1 MIAGDLQ
8 TGPRHAAKFPESKYQ
23 DERAVMNYSSRLSAF
38 CDRVIEASWLA
49 ALILAPL
56 FFNVYSSRVFE
67 PDKITI
73 VRSLALV
80 MVGAWIV
87 KWLEER
93 GRDPD
98 RSDRVTWRT
107 PLMLPTLA
115 FVIIY
120 VIASA
125 LSIVPRVSILGSYQR
140 LQGMYSMFSYIV
152 IFWMIVMTMRRR
164 EQLDRFVTVVVMTS
178 LPIAF
183 YGLIQHSSKDPL
195 PWGGDVTS
203 RVAAN
208 MGNPIFVAAYLIM
221 AFFLTMGRLIESFRV
236 ILTEKESRL
245 SDILR
250 ASVYLFIAA
259 LQLIAFGFADS
270 RGPLLGWLPGMFIF
284 GLVGL
289 LLLRV
294 SLHSTATKAAIGDQ
308 TNPDEPIEEQYPIK
322 PLDVLKALGMAI
334 VSIVAAAVGAGLMYV
349 LFPPPQLKITL
360 LVMGALLGGLVPLL
374 VAVGIRRSAARWL
387 WASWILF
394 AAVGAA
400 GLFLINFS
408 DHPVMVQA
416 RQTGTFG
423 RLSSLLESEGGTGK
437 VRSLIWEGAVKLVT
451 PHDPLLFPDES
462 QDNLNVLRPL
472 IGYGPESMYVA
483 YNRFYPPDLAHYEAR
498 NASPDRSHNETWDSF
513 VNTGAIGFV
522 IEQWLFLAVFFYALK
537 FIGWIPNK
545 RAALAL
551 IGSMIVFGAIGAL
564 GLGLAI
570 HPNFMG
576 AGWPAG
582 VTAGLVLYV
591 IAFAL
596 FHFKISRGVYILIAA
611 LLIGIIDLA
620 IFGSTFTSTRRAL
633 ELTGATIAGTVLFVL
648 MYVIGRFVFNPTAG
662 QPIEM
667 SGHIFTI
674 VALFGAILA
683 HYLEIS
689 LAGIA
694 IASTRTYFWAYAGV
708 LVALGMHWIPTE
720 ETETR
725 SVPAPTP
732 APAVPIATPSPSSN
746 KKKARRVATAAAARP
761 QPKRDNYSTRTL
773 WLGPVLALALAG
785 ALILGTLGFEF
796 INAAPGSQ
804 PHDVI
809 DLIVK
814 SLTVRPYNNTETSYG
829 ALLMFAVTWF
839 FGGLLTLTELRRR
852 NMISARDIWFAA
864 GTYYGVSIGV
874 AALYWLLQAGQI
886 IGFNGMVAQTQI
898 RTLPELAQ
906 RSASLVSFADAISNL
921 LTIFYLFVA
930 VIIFSMASVM
940 MLEVR
945 GRLVRWVHEWSL
957 AAVIPIG
964 LIALIGVTSTNL
976 NPVRADIIYKQA
988 EAIRSSGQI
997 DLAIA
1002 HFKRARELNPDED
1015 FYHLWLGAAFL
1026 DKAGTPLQTPS
1037 LLSSATTIEA
1047 LMNLSFENT
1056 YQLNQSDA
1064 LTAAQ
1069 VVLLHARALNPL
1081 NTDHSANLARLHR
1094 RWADLKTSDPAARQ
1108 QELETAAKYYQ
1119 EATSLSPNNAQ
1130 LWNEWGL
1137 INLAMSD
1144 LAQQTGDAAK
1154 ADSYRADAQAKL
1166 DHSLKLDAQFD
1177 QTYLLSAQMALAQGK
1192 SAEALQFFEQA
1203 LKWNPGSVDAWGGA
1217 VNVLMQTQNYTDA
1230 EKLSLTFLDKNP
1242 NSLPVLRTLAR
1253 NIYYP
1258 QNRVNEAIALMQQV
1272 LQLAPATDP
1281 NHWNDLYVT
1290 GVLLAQ
1296 SGQLQEALPLAQQ
1309 ALEVAPPE
1317 QKDGV
1322 QQLIT
1327 QLQQQLGVSSQPT
1340 GTLPFQPPKQ

>member
-1 MIAGDLQ
+1 
-8 TGPRHAAKFPESKYQ
+8 
-23 DERAVMNYSSRLSAF
+23 MNHSSRLSAF

-73 VRSLALV
+73 VRSLALI
-80 MVGAWIV
+80 MIGAWIV

-93 GRDPD
+93 GRNPD
-98 RSDRVTWRT
+98 RPDRVTWRT
-107 PLMLPTLA
+107 PLMLPTLL

-120 VIASA
+120 IIASV
-125 LSIVPRVSILGSYQR
+125 LSIVPRVSIFGSYQR
-140 LQGMYSMFSYIV
+140 LQGLYSMLSYIV
-152 IFWMIVMTMRRR
+152 IFWMIVLNLRRR

-195 PWGGDVTS
+195 PWGGDVTQ

-250 ASVYLFIAA
+250 ASVYLFVAA

-294 SLHSTATKAAIGDQ
+294 SLHSTATKAAVDQ
-308 TNPDEPIEEQYPIK
+308 ASPDEPIEEQYPIK
-322 PLDVLKALGMAI
+322 PLDVFKALGMAI
-334 VSIVAAAVGAGLMYV
+334 VSIIGAVIGAGLTYV
-349 LFPPPQLKITL
+349 LFPPPQFKITL
-360 LVMGALLGGLVPLL
+360 LVMGAVLGGLVPLL
-374 VAVGIRRSAARWL
+374 VAAGIRRSAARWL

-394 AAVGAA
+394 VAVGAA

-408 DHPVMVQA
+408 DHPVMVEA
-416 RQTGTFG
+416 RNSGAFG

-437 VRSLIWEGAVKLVT
+437 VRSLIWEGAVKLIT
-451 PHDPLLFPDES
+451 PHEPLQFPDGA
-462 QDNLNVLRPL
+462 QDNLNILRPL

-498 NASPDRSHNETWDSF
+498 NASPDRSHNETWDAF
-513 VNTGAIGFV
+513 VNTGAVGFV

-551 IGSMIVFGAIGAL
+551 IGAMIVLGLIGAL
-564 GLGLAI
+564 GFGAAI
-570 HPNFMG
+570 DVNFMG

-596 FHFKISRGVYILIAA
+596 FHFKISRSVYILIAA

-620 IFGSTFTSTRRAL
+620 IFGATFTSANRLLDLAA
-633 ELTGATIAGTVLFVL
+633 ATLGGTLLFVL
-648 MYVIGRFVFNPTAG
+648 MYLIGRFVFNPTAG

-694 IASTRTYFWAYAGV
+694 IASTRTYFWAYAGLLVV
-708 LVALGMHWIPTE
+708 LGLHWVPTE
-720 ETETR
+720 DTETR
-725 SVPAPTP
+725 PVPAP
-732 APAVPIATPSPSSN
+732 APAAPLESPAAYN
-746 KKKARRVATAAAARP
+746 KKKVRRAASAATARP
-761 QPKRDNYSTRTL
+761 QPRRETYSTRSL

-785 ALILGTLGFEF
+785 ALILGTLGYEF
-796 INAAPGSQ
+796 INAAPGSAPQ
-804 PHDVI
+804 GVL

-814 SLTVRPYNNTETSYG
+814 SLTVRPYNNNETSFG

-852 NMISARDIWFAA
+852 NMISARDIWAA
-864 GTYYGVSIGV
+864 TGVYYGVSIAV
-874 AALYWLLQAGQI
+874 AGFYWLVQAGQI
-886 IGFNGMVAQTQI
+886 LGFSSMVPQTQI
-898 RTLPELAQ
+898 RTIQELAA
-906 RSASLVSFADAISNL
+906 RSGALVSFADAISNL
-921 LTIFYLFVA
+921 LTTFYVFVA
-930 VIIFSMASVM
+930 VIIFSMAAVM

-964 LIALIGVTSTNL
+964 LVALIGVTITNL
-976 NPVRADIIYKQA
+976 NPVRADIVYKQA
-988 EAIRSSGQI
+988 EAIRASGQV

-1002 HFKRARELNPDED
+1002 HFKRARELNPTED

-1026 DKAGTPLQTPS
+1026 DKASTPLETPS
-1037 LLSSATTIEA
+1037 LLTGNTTIDG
-1047 LMNLSFENT
+1047 LLGLSFENI
-1056 YQLNQSDA
+1056 YQLNQADTLS
-1064 LTAAQ
+1064 AAQ
-1069 VVLLHARALNPL
+1069 IILTHARALNPL

-1094 RWADLKTSDPAARQ
+1094 RWADLKASDPAARQ
-1108 QELETAAKYYQ
+1108 QELETAGTYYQ
-1119 EATSLSPNNAQ
+1119 EATALSPNNAQ

-1137 INLAMSD
+1137 IKLAMSD
-1144 LAQQTGDAAK
+1144 LARQTGDAAK
-1154 ADSYRADAQAKL
+1154 ADTYLAEAQAKL
-1166 DHSLKLDAQFD
+1166 DHSLELDAKYD
-1177 QTYLLSAQMALAQGK
+1177 QTYLLQAQLKQAQGQVDQAQEYYTRALAMN
-1192 SAEALQFFEQA
+1192 S
-1203 LKWNPGSVDAWGGA
+1203 GSLDAWGGA
-1217 VNVLMQTQNYTDA
+1217 VNQLLSTGNYTEA
-1230 EKLSLTFLDKNP
+1230 ERLSLGFLEKNP
-1242 NSLPVLRTLAR
+1242 NSLPVLRTIAR

-1258 QNRVNEAIALMQQV
+1258 QNRLDEAISLMQQV
-1272 LQLAPATDP
+1272 LPLAENDA
-1281 NHWNDLYVT
+1281 NRWNDLYVT
-1290 GVLLAQ
+1290 AVMMAQ
-1296 SGQLQEALPLAQQ
+1296 AGRLPEALPLAQQ
-1309 ALEVAPPE
+1309 SLELAPQE

-1327 QLQQQLGVSSQPT
+1327 QMQQQLGISTPPT
-1340 GTLPFQPPKQ
+1340 DTLPFQPPQ

>member
-1 MIAGDLQ
+1 MTYA
-8 TGPRHAAKFPESKYQ
+8 
-23 DERAVMNYSSRLSAF
+23 SRLSAF

-80 MVGAWIV
+80 MVGAWII

-93 GRDPD
+93 GRNPD
-98 RSDRVTWRT
+98 RPDRVTWRT
-107 PLMLPTLA
+107 PLMLPTLL
-115 FVIIY
+115 FVIVY

-125 LSIVPRVSILGSYQR
+125 LSIVPRVSIFGSYQR
-140 LQGMYSMFSYIV
+140 LQGLYSMLSYIV
-152 IFWMIVMTMRRR
+152 IFWMIVMNLRRR

-183 YGLIQHSSKDPL
+183 YGLIQHSNKDPL
-195 PWGGDVTS
+195 PWGGDVTQ

-294 SLHSTATKAAIGDQ
+294 SLHSTATRAAINEQADTQ
-308 TNPDEPIEEQYPIK
+308 QPIEEQYPIK
-322 PLDVLKALGMAI
+322 PLDVLKALGMALI
-334 VSIVAAAVGAGLMYV
+334 SIGAAIAGAALTYV
-349 LFPPPQLKITL
+349 LFPPPQFKITL
-360 LVMGALLGGLVPLL
+360 LVMGALLGGLIPLL
-374 VAVGIRRSAARWL
+374 AAAGIRRTSARWL

-408 DHPVMVQA
+408 DHPVMVEA
-416 RQTGTFG
+416 RQSGAFG
-423 RLSSLLESEGGTGK
+423 RLASLLESEGGTGK
-437 VRSLIWEGAVKLVT
+437 VRSLIWEGAVKLIT
-451 PHDPLLFPDES
+451 PHDPLLFPDGS
-462 QDNLNVLRPL
+462 QDNLNVLRPI

-513 VNTGAIGFV
+513 VNTGVIGFV
-522 IEQWLFLAVFFYALK
+522 LEQFLFLSIFFYALK
-537 FIGWIPNK
+537 FIGWIPNR

-551 IGSMIVFGAIGAL
+551 IGSMIFFGIVGAL
-564 GLGLAI
+564 GLGAAI
-570 HPNFMG
+570 DVNFMG
-576 AGWPAG
+576 AGWPGG

-596 FHFKISRGVYILIAA
+596 FHFKISRSVYVLIAA

-620 IFGSTFTSTRRAL
+620 IFGATFTSANRTLDLAA
-633 ELTGATIAGTVLFVL
+633 ATVGGTILFAV
-648 MYVIGRFVFNPTAG
+648 MYLIGRYVFDPTAG

-694 IASTRTYFWAYAGV
+694 IVSTRTYFWAYAGLLVV
-708 LVALGMHWIPTE
+708 LGLHWVPTE
-720 ETETR
+720 EAETR
-725 SVPAPTP
+725 SVPAP
-732 APAVPIATPSPSSN
+732 APAAPVEAAPPSSR
-746 KKKARRVATAAAARP
+746 KKSRRAAAAAATRP
-761 QPKRDNYSTRTL
+761 QPKRDSYSNRSL
-773 WLGPVLALALAG
+773 WLGPVAALALAA

-796 INAAPGSQ
+796 INMAPGSQ
-804 PHDVI
+804 SRGAF
-809 DLIVK
+809 DLIWN
-814 SLTVRPYNNTETSYG
+814 SLTTRPYSNGEVSYG
-829 ALLMFAVTWF
+829 ALLMFVVTWL
-839 FGGLLTLTELRRR
+839 FGGLLTLTELRHR
-852 NMISARDIWFAA
+852 NLISARDIWPASGVYF
-864 GTYYGVSIGV
+864 GVSIAV
-874 AALYWLLQAGQI
+874 AGLYWLIHAGQI
-886 IGFNGMVAQTQI
+886 LSLNSLVPQTQV
-898 RTLPELAQ
+898 RTLQELAQ
-906 RSASLVSFADAISNL
+906 RSASLVSFADAISNV
-921 LTIFYLFVA
+921 LTTFYVFIA
-930 VIIFSMASVM
+930 IIVFSMAAVL

-945 GRLVRWVHEWSL
+945 GRLVRWIHDYSL
-957 AAVIPIG
+957 AAAIPIG
-964 LIALIGVTSTNL
+964 LAALIGVTSTNL

-988 EAIRSSGQI
+988 EAMRNSGQM

-1002 HFKRARELNPDED
+1002 HFKRVRELNPTED

-1026 DKAGTPLQTPS
+1026 DKANTPLQTPS
-1037 LLSSATTIEA
+1037 LLSSGVTIDA

-1056 YQLNQSDA
+1056 YQLNQADT

-1069 VVLLHARALNPL
+1069 VVLQHARALNPL

-1094 RWADLKTSDPAARQ
+1094 RWAELKMDDPVARQ
-1108 QELETAAKYYQ
+1108 QELEAAAEYYR
-1119 EATSLSPNNAQ
+1119 EATGLSPNNAQ
-1130 LWNEWGL
+1130 LWNEWAL
-1137 INLAMSD
+1137 VNLAMSD
-1144 LAQQTGDAAK
+1144 LAQQTGDTAQAG
-1154 ADSYRADAQAKL
+1154 AYFADAQVKV
-1166 DHSLKLDAQFD
+1166 DHSLELDQQYD
-1177 QTYLLSAQMALAQGK
+1177 QTYLLLAQLARAQGK
-1192 SAEALQFFEQA
+1192 ADEAQKYYEEALE
-1203 LKWNPGSVDAWGGA
+1203 WNAGNEVAWGNA
-1217 VNVLMQTQNYTDA
+1217 VEQLIQMQNYTDA
-1230 EKLSLTFLDKNP
+1230 EKLSLAFLDKNP
-1242 NSLPVLRTLAR
+1242 NSLSALRTLAR
-1253 NIYYP
+1253 NIYY
-1258 QNRVNEAIALMQQV
+1258 QEGRLDEAISVMQQV
-1272 LQLAPATDP
+1272 LELGAGDG
-1281 NHWNDLYVT
+1281 NHWEDLRVMAI
-1290 GVLLAQ
+1290 LLAQ
-1296 SGQLQEALPLAQQ
+1296 TGRLQEALPLAQQ
-1309 ALEVAPPE
+1309 ALDTAPQD
-1317 QKDGV
+1317 QKANV
-1322 QQLIT
+1322 QPLVD
-1327 QLQQQLGVSSQPT
+1327 QLQAQLGISPQPS
-1340 GTLPFQPPKQ
+1340 GTLPFQSP

>member
-1 MIAGDLQ
+1 MIAGDLPL
-8 TGPRHAAKFPESKYQ
+8 GPRRAAMFLESTDQ
-23 DERAVMNYSSRLSAF
+23 DQRTIMNYSSRLSAF

-73 VRSLALV
+73 VRSLALI

-93 GRDPD
+93 GRNPD
-98 RSDRVTWRT
+98 RPDRVTWRT
-107 PLMLPTLA
+107 PLMLPTLV
-115 FVIIY
+115 FVIVYI
-120 VIASA
+120 IASA

-183 YGLIQHSSKDPL
+183 YGLIQHANKDPL
-195 PWGGDVTS
+195 PWGGDVTQ
-203 RVAAN
+203 RVASN

-236 ILTEKESRL
+236 ILTEKESRI

-250 ASVYLFIAA
+250 ASVYLFVGA

-294 SLHSTATKAAIGDQ
+294 SLHSTAAKAALSDQ
-308 TNPDEPIEEQYPIK
+308 ANPDEPIEEQYPIK
-322 PLDVLKALGMAI
+322 PVDVFKALGMAL
-334 VSIVAAAVGAGLMYV
+334 VSIGGAAVGAGLTYV
-349 LFPPPQLKITL
+349 LFPPPQFKITL

-374 VAVGIRRSAARWL
+374 LAVGIRRSAARWL

-408 DHPVMVQA
+408 DHPIMVGAQQSGA
-416 RQTGTFG
+416 FG

-451 PHDPLLFPDES
+451 PHDPLLFPDGS

-513 VNTGAIGFV
+513 VNTGAVGFA

-537 FIGWIPNK
+537 FIGWIPNR
-545 RAALAL
+545 RAAVAL
-551 IGSMIVFGAIGAL
+551 GSMMVAGGIVGAL
-564 GLGLAI
+564 GLGLAV

-596 FHFKISRGVYILIAA
+596 FHFKISRSVYILIAA

-620 IFGSTFTSTRRAL
+620 IFGATFTSANRLR
-633 ELTGATIAGTVLFVL
+633 ELMLATGAGIGLFAV
-648 MYVIGRFVFNPTAG
+648 MYAIGRYVFNPTAG

-694 IASTRTYFWAYAGV
+694 IASTRTYFWAYAGLLVV
-708 LVALGMHWIPTE
+708 LGLHWVPAE
-720 ETETR
+720 DTETR
-725 SVPAPTP
+725 SVPAPIP
-732 APAVPIATPSPSSN
+732 AARPETSAPVN
-746 KKKARRVATAAAARP
+746 KKKTRRVAVVNTARP
-761 QPKRDNYSTRTL
+761 QPKRDHYSTSSL
-773 WLGPVLALALAG
+773 WMGPVLALALAS

-796 INAAPGSQ
+796 INSTPGSTAQ
-804 PHDVI
+804 GAI
-809 DLIVK
+809 ELIVK
-814 SLTVRPYNNTETSYG
+814 SLTVRPYANNESSYG
-829 ALLMFAVTWF
+829 ALLMFLVTWF

-852 NMISARDIWFAA
+852 NMISARDIWLASA
-864 GTYYGVSIGV
+864 LYYGVSIAV
-874 AALYWLLQAGQI
+874 AGFYWLLQAGQI
-886 IGFNGMVAQTQI
+886 LGFSGLVPQTQV
-898 RTLPELAQ
+898 RTLQELAQ
-906 RSASLVSFADAISNL
+906 RSTSLVSFADAISNL
-921 LTIFYLFVA
+921 LTMFYLFVA
-930 VIIFSMASVM
+930 IIIFSMAAVM
-940 MLEVR
+940 LLEVR
-945 GRLVRWVHEWSL
+945 GRLARWVHEWSL
-957 AAVIPIG
+957 VAVIPIG
-964 LIALIGVTSTNL
+964 LVALIGVTSTNL
-976 NPVRADIIYKQA
+976 NPVRADIVYKQA
-988 EAIRSSGQI
+988 EAIRNSGQI

-1026 DKAGTPLQTPS
+1026 DKASTPQNTAS
-1037 LLSSATTIEA
+1037 LLTDATTIDG
-1047 LMNLSFENT
+1047 LMNLNFEST
-1056 YQLNQSDA
+1056 YQLNQADS

-1069 VVLLHARALNPL
+1069 IVLLHARALNPL

-1094 RWADLKTSDPAARQ
+1094 RWADLKASDPAARQ
-1108 QELETAAKYYQ
+1108 QELEAAANYYQ
-1119 EATSLSPNNAQ
+1119 EATNLSPNNAQ

-1144 LAQQTGDAAK
+1144 LAQQTGDTAK
-1154 ADSYRADAQAKL
+1154 TGAYLSEAQAKL
-1166 DHSLKLDAQFD
+1166 DHSLELDAKYD
-1177 QTYLLSAQMALAQGK
+1177 QTYLLQAQLARAQGNA
-1192 SAEALQFFEQA
+1192 AEAQKYFEYALQLNA
-1203 LKWNPGSVDAWGGA
+1203 GSLDAWSGA
-1217 VNVLMQTQNYTDA
+1217 VDQLIQTQNYTDA
-1230 EKLSLTFLDKNP
+1230 ERISLAFLEKNP
-1242 NSLPVLRTLAR
+1242 NSLPVMRTLAR

-1258 QNRVNEAIALMQQV
+1258 QGRLDEAFALMQQV
-1272 LQLAPATDP
+1272 LPLAANDP
-1281 NHWNDLYVT
+1281 NLWNDSYVT
-1290 GVLLAQ
+1290 AVLLAQ
-1296 SGQLQEALPLAQQ
+1296 SGRLPEALPLAQQ
-1309 ALEVAPPE
+1309 ALEQAPQE
-1317 QKDGV
+1317 QKAGV

-1327 QLQQQLGVSSQPT
+1327 QLQQQLGISPQPT
-1340 GTLPFQPPKQ
+1340 GTLPFQPPK